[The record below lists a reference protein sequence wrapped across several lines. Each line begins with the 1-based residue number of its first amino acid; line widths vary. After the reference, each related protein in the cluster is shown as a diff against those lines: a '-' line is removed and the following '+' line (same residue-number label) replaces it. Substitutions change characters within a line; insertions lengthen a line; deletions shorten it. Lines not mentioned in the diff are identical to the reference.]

1 MANFCSSSIKR
12 NNRQK
17 SDLIKYILYAEQS
30 SVNDHF
36 HRVGDGAIITIIS
49 LLSTAI
55 SRREKNALEKRIQRV
70 GCMWKENS
78 VRIKEA
84 LPHLWSVMMM
94 PNEIVYGLAKRR
106 CQKIIHGNYMKFH
119 HNEPGHTVG
128 SIAPSFYLLNTKHSM
143 GKKWPTNRNKI
154 KKSFSLLSRWYIGG
168 GELWYDFHAITW
180 KLHTWNRIK
189 VNFIDGFLLMLFTGD
204 CCPISS
210 QQYCGGFSP
219 IRVHTTNHSTQL
231 NVYQTQH
238 LSGNWMLQGNE
249 VEYSLCY
256 DYNQCECYADVWTY
270 GIFRFILCHRIVYLC
285 VRSTWRCI

>member
-1 MANFCSSSIKR
+1 MGQCAQGAQAFRFGTCHKLQVPKISINHCAKRCNFFLHHWTRKHDTKLMANFCSSSIKR

-106 CQKIIHGNYMKFH
+106 CQKIIHDNYMKFH

-128 SIAPSFYLLNTKHSM
+128 SIAPSFYLLNTKHSF
-143 GKKWPTNRNKI
+143 RV
-154 KKSFSLLSRWYIGG
+154 LL
-168 GELWYDFHAITW
+168 
-180 KLHTWNRIK
+180 
-189 VNFIDGFLLMLFTGD
+189 
-204 CCPISS
+204 
-210 QQYCGGFSP
+210 FSP
-219 IRVHTTNHSTQL
+219 VDILVVVSFD
-231 NVYQTQH
+231 
-238 LSGNWMLQGNE
+238 M
-249 VEYSLCY
+249 
-256 DYNQCECYADVWTY
+256 
-270 GIFRFILCHRIVYLC
+270 IFMRLLESCTLEIALR
-285 VRSTWRCI
+285 